1 MRSDH
6 AIHCARE
13 TDLDPVE
20 FRRLLLAS
28 GLAAIRPAH
37 DVARLDA
44 MLAGAGLIVT
54 ARLATRARPLVGVAR
69 CLTDFAWCAYL
80 AELAVDCAQQ
90 GRGIGQRLLDETR
103 RLLGPQVSLSLASV
117 PDAVGFYQR
126 AGMERVVDAFWFRRE
141 H

>member
-1 MRSDH
+1 MRNEH

-13 TDLDPVE
+13 TDLDPAE
-20 FRRLLLAS
+20 FHRLLLAS

-37 DVARLDA
+37 DAARLEA
-44 MLAGAGLIVT
+44 MLTGAGLVVT
-54 ARLATRARPLVGVAR
+54 ARLATPARTLVGVAR

-80 AELAVDCAQQ
+80 AELAVDRALQ
-90 GRGIGQRLLDETR
+90 GHGIGQRLLDQTR
-103 RLLGPQVSLSLASV
+103 RLLGPRVSLSLASV

-126 AGMERVVDAFWFRRE
+126 AGMERVADAFWFRRE